1 MVISTNIIEENSKIE
16 ENKKNI
22 LAINNFENI
31 KTNNRESDRER
42 ELEGSLTEILNNES
56 VANTGNTT
64 VSNKENQSIAVKD
77 EINIDEEIIGE
88 DDIGGL
94 QSEDSGKLNLL
105 EGGARK
111 KNMVD
116 TKDAFKTVK
125 TVDDNDSTI
134 DTIDNTVYNID
145 YILEEDEKLINPEN
159 VFNNVDIYIE
169 NYNSNEIIKYK
180 KNLKQLY
187 QTYSTKNYIISTI
200 KYKSTS
206 KIIVKKNDKV
216 PKIVKELIK
225 PTYLFY
231 DEDNKLIKF
240 KRQIS
245 NDRSELLYKYSQL
258 IAKLNIKSEEKK
270 EFEKERS
277 KFIEKLEEY
286 YTYTLYHKKI
296 NKITTINKSNLVLQK
311 ELIVYNENNDY
322 DNKILNSN
330 IYSIDN
336 NVIDTINKYNSE
348 NLIQYNNIMMDLSGK
363 KDKKINKE
371 KEKDKEKD
379 KKTLDS
385 IKLYLKQRQE
395 IESFTKSLSNNT
407 DIQDEYINYIILELP

>member
-1 MVISTNIIEENSKIE
+1 MPFNTNIKENEET
-16 ENKKNI
+16 KKNI
-22 LAINNFENI
+22 LAINNFKNI
-31 KTNNRESDRER
+31 IKDNK
-42 ELEGSLTEILNNES
+42 ELLLEDSLEEGSLEEGSLDTVLGNSNLREDNIVIKEDEDEDGDRDGDGDGYEDDKEEINEYDLKGLQT
-56 VANTGNTT
+56 TGN
-64 VSNKENQSIAVKD
+64 E
-77 EINIDEEIIGE
+77 
-88 DDIGGL
+88 
-94 QSEDSGKLNLL
+94 LL
-105 EGGARK
+105 EGGDRNK
-111 KNMVD
+111 DILKND
-116 TKDAFKTVK
+116 
-125 TVDDNDSTI
+125 
-134 DTIDNTVYNID
+134 IDNTVYNID
-145 YILEEDEKLINPEN
+145 YILEDDEKLINPDN
-159 VFNNVDIYIE
+159 VFKNVDIYIE
-169 NYNSNEIIKYK
+169 NYNSNEIVKYK
-180 KNLKQLY
+180 KNFKQLY
-187 QTYSTKNYIISTI
+187 QTYSTKNYTISTI

-231 DEDNKLIKF
+231 DDNNNLIKF

-258 IAKLNIKSEEKK
+258 IAKLDIKPEEKK
-270 EFEKERS
+270 EFEKERN

-296 NKITTINKSNLVLQK
+296 NKITSTNKSNLVLQK

-363 KDKKINKE
+363 KDKNIS
-371 KEKDKEKD
+371 KDKD

-395 IESFTKSLSNNT
+395 IESFAKSLSNNT